1 MSWASPRLR
10 EFLNATS
17 VQVVIWVTVLLIL
30 LVVGYYVVQK
40 FRDQSD
46 DDRLSSNQLLTNFRE
61 MNEQGDISDTEF
73 RKLKTVLGD
82 QLTEELT
89 DTGEGS

>member
-89 DTGEGS
+89 DTGERS